1 MIQNNSHGSY
11 KVPTKGTKVSV
22 KVAHQ
27 NSIIGQ
33 PVVGSSNSENHA
45 RTVNSPLKAKRVHGT
60 KSRSS
65 SFRTNYR
72 IS

>member
-22 KVAHQ
+22 KVAHR

-33 PVVGSSNSENHA
+33 PVVSSNNGENHP
-45 RTVNSPLKAKRVHGT
+45 RTGNSPLKGKRVHGT
-60 KSRSS
+60 KMVKTSS
-65 SFRTNYR
+65 G
-72 IS
+72 IAM

>member
-22 KVAHQ
+22 KVAHR

-33 PVVGSSNSENHA
+33 PVVSKMNGENHT
-45 RTVNSPLKAKRVHGT
+45 RTGNTPLKGKRMHGT
-60 KSRSS
+60 KMVKTSAG
-65 SFRTNYR
+65 
-72 IS
+72 IAM